1 MKRGDVIRSV
11 VSLGSLTLLAAH
23 LFLPAFLR
31 VDVISVVL
39 LAVAIVPWLGDIFE
53 SIDLPGGGG
62 VRFRERVKAAG
73 EVVAASAPPEEP
85 RAAAPGPEEP
95 RPPASSR
102 ARAPAPRHEP
112 PKPADAWRAILPF
125 TADPNLQL
133 VALRI
138 ELEKRLAALVE
149 KNGMKARTLNDMLR
163 AAEDF
168 QLLDAPV
175 IDALRTLIRAGNMAA
190 HGRPIDRELGEWV
203 GDTGPDILRALD
215 RRLQA
220 PALS

>member
-1 MKRGDVIRSV
+1 
-11 VSLGSLTLLAAH
+11 
-23 LFLPAFLR
+23 
-31 VDVISVVL
+31 
-39 LAVAIVPWLGDIFE
+39 
-53 SIDLPGGGG
+53 
-62 VRFRERVKAAG
+62 
-73 EVVAASAPPEEP
+73 
-85 RAAAPGPEEP
+85 
-95 RPPASSR
+95 
-102 ARAPAPRHEP
+102 
-112 PKPADAWRAILPF
+112 
-125 TADPNLQL
+125 DPNLQL